1 MTNKDKFIDQLI
13 EEFGEGVHSSKTE
26 KLEVIPTGSLSLDA
40 SMGIGGIPRGRFTE
54 IYGPDSSGKTT
65 LALGIARNAIKLGFK
80 VLFVDVENLTDYE
93 AVEGL
98 LGEKLPDDKLY
109 IVHPET
115 AEDAF
120 VISEK
125 GIDSGE
131 FELIIFDSVGAL
143 APKKIK
149 EDDFA
154 DANVAIV
161 PRLLTKFL
169 IRNHYS
175 VRMKKIA
182 FIFINQVRDTIGSYV
197 HMYSTPG
204 GHAIK
209 HLASIIVAM
218 SKGQEIKQ
226 GDEVIGLNIKFVIK
240 KNKLASPF
248 RGFTIPIIFGHGI
261 DSLRDFVLFSEMLGA
276 MTKKG
281 AYYIFDG
288 TNIGHGVVNTMAF
301 LNEHPET
308 LEKIRTLTFSIIN
321 KTAPPNE
328 EPILEEETDED
339 LPLTE

>member
-1 MTNKDKFIDQLI
+1 MTDKFIEELI
-13 EEFGEGVHSSKTE
+13 DEFGEGVHSSKTE
-26 KLEVIPTGSLSLDA
+26 KLEVIPTGSLSLDV
-40 SMGIGGIPRGRFTE
+40 SMGVGGIPRGRFTE
-54 IYGPDSSGKTT
+54 IYGPDSAGKTT
-65 LALGIARNAIKLGFK
+65 LALSIARSAIKQGLK

-120 VISEK
+120 VIAEK

-143 APKKIK
+143 APKKVK

-182 FIFINQVRDTIGSYV
+182 FIFINQVRDTIGAYV
-197 HMYSTPG
+197 SMYSTPG

-209 HLASIIVAM
+209 HLSSIIVAM
-218 SKGQEIKQ
+218 NKGQEIKQ
-226 GDEVIGLNIKFVIK
+226 GDETIGLNIKFVVK
-240 KNKLASPF
+240 KNKLAAPF
-248 RGFTIPIIFGHGI
+248 RGFTIPIIFGKGI

-276 MTKKG
+276 LSRKG
-281 AYYIFDG
+281 SYYVFEGD
-288 TNIGHGVVNTMAF
+288 NIGQGVVKTMAH
-301 LNEHPET
+301 LSEHPDM
-308 LEKIRTLTFSIIN
+308 LDRIRALTFSIIN
-321 KTAPPNE
+321 KTIPPKE
-328 EPILEEETDED
+328 EVAIDEE
-339 LPLTE
+339 LPLDEEIGT

>member
-1 MTNKDKFIDQLI
+1 MKDKFIEELI
-13 EEFGEGVHSSKTE
+13 EEFGDGVHSSKTE
-26 KLEVIPTGSLSLDA
+26 KLEVIPTGSLSLDV

-54 IYGPDSSGKTT
+54 IYGPDSAGKTT
-65 LALGIARNAIKLGFK
+65 LALSIARSAIKQGLK

-98 LGEKLPDDKLY
+98 LGETLPDDKLY

-120 VISEK
+120 VIAEK

-143 APKKIK
+143 APKKVK
-149 EDDFA
+149 DDDFA

-175 VRMKKIA
+175 IRMKKIA
-182 FIFINQVRDTIGSYV
+182 FLFINQVRDTIGAYV
-197 HMYSTPG
+197 SMYSTPG

-209 HLASIIVAM
+209 HLASIIIAM

-226 GDEVIGLNIKFVIK
+226 ADETIGLNIKFVIK
-240 KNKLASPF
+240 KNKLAAPF
-248 RGFTIPIIFGHGI
+248 RGFTIPIIFGKGI

-276 MTKKG
+276 LSKKG
-281 AYYIFDG
+281 AYYVFDG
-288 TNIGHGVVNTMAF
+288 TNLGQGVVKSMAY
-301 LNEHPET
+301 LGEHPDV

-321 KTAPPNE
+321 KTIPPKE
-328 EPILEEETDED
+328 EALVEED
-339 LPLTE
+339 LPLDILQEV